1 MKKTIIF
8 ILIPILF
15 FGQPENEPLKFVDGS
30 YFIGQY
36 KIDNEDY
43 YLSSGKMFDENDKI
57 IFDGQW
63 RNNTPYS
70 GTGRVDFKNG
80 YFIGEYQN
88 NFMWTGIFHQRV
100 DNNFQEIKFSSGKR
114 NDRNYYNKNDITS
127 RYKKTTIEL
136 KKDSISEDRWQD
148 NTLKITLGIGQIK
161 HDWIFDTGAENFSIS
176 QHDWD
181 KIKNHLNFEDL
192 NISYKSTS
200 ANGGVSKGK
209 YVLITSEIQIAEFKV
224 KNIVLGISEN
234 KYSLLG
240 ISFLEKFRNV
250 EWNMQEN
257 KLTLYN

>member
-1 MKKTIIF
+1 
-8 ILIPILF
+8 
-15 FGQPENEPLKFVDGS
+15 
-30 YFIGQY
+30 
-36 KIDNEDY
+36 
-43 YLSSGKMFDENDKI
+43 
-57 IFDGQW
+57 
-63 RNNTPYS
+63 
-70 GTGRVDFKNG
+70 
-80 YFIGEYQN
+80 
-88 NFMWTGIFHQRV
+88 
-100 DNNFQEIKFSSGKR
+100 NNFQEIKFSSGKR

-200 ANGGVSKGK
+200 ANGEVSKGK